1 MEIVDRVINLIFIDW
16 EADEKQKSLINLIV
30 NLTQEKLM
38 ALLPKE
44 IEEVP
49 KELEFIVVEIA
60 IKRYNRIGSE
70 GMTSETVEG
79 HSINFSKSDFDEYAD
94 FIDKFIEE
102 LDEDFKDKKVVRFL
116 WDIATQ
122 WNL

>member
-1 MEIVDRVINLIFIDW
+1 MEIADRVTNLIFIDW

-102 LDEDFKDKKVVRFL
+102 LDEDFKNKKVVRFL
-116 WDIATQ
+116 WDIMTQ

>member
-1 MEIVDRVINLIFIDW
+1 MEIVDRVTNLIFIDW

-49 KELEFIVVEIA
+49 KELEFIIVEIA

-102 LDEDFKDKKVVRFL
+102 LDEDFKNKKVVRFL
-116 WDIATQ
+116 
-122 WNL
+122 

>member
-1 MEIVDRVINLIFIDW
+1 MTIAERVTNLIFIDGIV
-16 EADEKQKSLINLIV
+16 DEKQKKLIDLIV

-44 IEEVP
+44 IKEIP

-60 IKRYNRIGSE
+60 VKRYNRIGSE

-79 HSINFSKSDFDEYAD
+79 HSINFSTSDFDEYAD

-102 LDEDFKDKKVVRFL
+102 LDEDFKNKKVVRFL
-116 WDIATQ
+116 
-122 WNL
+122 